1 MCFYIVLLHCPFRRA
16 WMGGGRGESAMDS
29 CFLCRSLFF
38 LLFPRSTGHSLVMVS
53 FLWKNLERAFGLFN
67 SQDYR
72 VRLLCTTAVYDCCVR
87 LLCKYLG
94 ISQHHNITTSQY
106 HNITISQHHNITTS
120 HYHNIAISHYHTP
133 VGRFSK
139 VDCSTSK
146 RVPVPIVSHI
156 ERHVLRK
163 LSARCFQRRPSRHRH
178 Y

>member
-16 WMGGGRGESAMDS
+16 WMGGGAERVRWIPVSCAVVCFFS
-29 CFLCRSLFF
+29 CFHEPPDIPWLWFLFF
-38 LLFPRSTGHSLVMVS
+38 GKIWNGLLVCLTV
-53 FLWKNLERAFGLFN
+53 K
-67 SQDYR
+67 
-72 VRLLCTTAVYDCCVR
+72 TTVYDCCVR

-106 HNITISQHHNITTS
+106 HNITISQHHSITTS